1 MLVLVP
7 PTAAGVLLLSG
18 MRTRSVELFI
28 QRFVEPVLPDVG
40 ALPEW
45 TSGLELSRPILF
57 IVVGLYG
64 LAVVLAIIASIV
76 TPTAIARRIIAP
88 IIVAAAVIPAW
99 FGARWVLDALRTAD
113 VEATAIGAMLL
124 GLGVSCAVLG
134 VWLGIGSTAGG
145 LAAVPLTAF
154 IAVVAPLAALGAV
167 TLGPEVS
174 NPLVSGPARAILAM
188 HWIAS
193 IALVAAALLGG
204 FMLAR
209 TATYRRS

>member
-28 QRFVEPVLPDVG
+28 QRFVEPRLPDIG
-40 ALPEW
+40 GWPEW
-45 TSGLELSRPILF
+45 TAVLELSRPILL

-76 TPTAIARRIIAP
+76 TPTAVARRIIAP
-88 IIVAAAVIPAW
+88 IIVAAAVVPAW

-124 GLGVSCAVLG
+124 GLGLSCTVLG
-134 VWLGIGSTAGG
+134 VWIGIGSTAGG
-145 LAAVPLTAF
+145 LGAVPLTAF
-154 IAVVAPLAALGAV
+154 IAVVVPLAALGVV
-167 TLGPEVS
+167 TLGPEVT
-174 NPLVSGPARAILAM
+174 NPLVSGPARALLAM

-204 FMLAR
+204 LMLAR